1 MSFFEFIP
9 TQKHVERSI
18 ESRNVFRHAK
28 FDWMIGSV
36 IDIIFDKQNNVVVP
50 SFEQI
55 FEKQG
60 QMARVRWGAMQHSSL
75 WLLFGFV
82 ALLSNLRTLRM
93 AEIAV
98 VTSSSLLSTTA
109 FDDSPETWEH
119 QNATIHT
126 LSFFPSTAGVV
137 QLDQHP
143 LGVKNSNE
151 NNPFPKEEEENE
163 DEGSCAQ

>member
-1 MSFFEFIP
+1 
-9 TQKHVERSI
+9 
-18 ESRNVFRHAK
+18 
-28 FDWMIGSV
+28 
-36 IDIIFDKQNNVVVP
+36 
-50 SFEQI
+50 
-55 FEKQG
+55 
-60 QMARVRWGAMQHSSL
+60 MARVRWGAMQHSSL

-143 LGVKNSNE
+143 LGVKSSNE
-151 NNPFPKEEEENE
+151 NNPIPKEEEENE
-163 DEGSCAQ
+163 DGGRNDNKPLLLLLLQWSWLGREERSCREELSSPTHSILLLLRSLS